1 MKHVK
6 KDCKF
11 CPPLARN
18 TDQRSAPRDWEA
30 HPSWILGMEALNN
43 YGDWV
48 SSVVLP
54 VAFQWIEEH
63 KAEVYATVPNDLKD
77 DVGVVLA
84 AAFRLIKELPAYQ
97 EGLEKS
103 VAYEEAIASGTWDP
117 SRTNPE
123 WTSIVKKVRSEAR
136 VVFAGRELSAGDN

>member
-6 KDCKF
+6 TDCKF

-18 TDQRSAPRDWEA
+18 TDGSSTPRDWEA

-63 KAEVYATVPNDLKD
+63 KAEVYATVPSDHKD

-84 AAFRLIKELPAYQ
+84 AAFKLVKELPSYK
-97 EGLEKS
+97 EGLERS
-103 VAYEEAIASGTWDP
+103 GAYEEAIANGTWD
-117 SRTNPE
+117 SSKTNPE
-123 WTSIVKKVRSEAR
+123 WTSIVKKVRTEAQEA
-136 VVFAGRELSAGDN
+136 FAGKESLSAGN